1 MQTIGY
7 TPVLT
12 IAGSDSSGGAGIQAD
27 LKTIM
32 ALGGYGMTAI
42 TAITAQ
48 NTHGVSAVDAVSPA
62 MVAAQIDAV
71 FNDISVV
78 AVKTGM
84 LFSAEIIEVVAQK
97 MRQYQ
102 PRFLIVDPVM
112 IAQSGHALLQA
123 DAVEMLKLQLLPL
136 ATMIT
141 PNIPEAQA
149 LTGLM
154 DETDQV
160 KLANSL
166 QTFCS
171 GAILVKGGHC
181 DDAVS
186 SRDYL
191 LLPGAEGYWY
201 SMPRINTTN
210 THGTGCTL
218 ASAIATLLAQ
228 GEGLRNAVQAAKM
241 YLQGALIH
249 GAAKPLGQGHGP
261 VEHNWQNLKNSNA

>member
-32 ALGGYGMTAI
+32 ALGGYGMTVI

-48 NTHGVSAVDAVSPA
+48 NTQGVMAVEAVSAA

-71 FNDISVV
+71 FSDIGVA

-84 LFSAEIIEVVAQK
+84 LFSAEIIAVVAAK

-102 PRFLIVDPVM
+102 PRFLVIDPVM
-112 IAQSGHALLQA
+112 IAQSGYVLLQPE
-123 DAVEMLKLQLLPL
+123 AVAAFKNLLLPM
-136 ATMIT
+136 ATLIT

-149 LTGLM
+149 LTGLVN
-154 DETDQV
+154 ETDQV
-160 KLANSL
+160 KLAEAM
-166 QTFCS
+166 QAFCP
-171 GAILVKGGHC
+171 GAILVKGGHS
-181 DDAVS
+181 DDLAS
-186 SRDYL
+186 ARDYL
-191 LLPGAEGYWY
+191 LLPGTGKAEGYWY
-201 SMPRINTTN
+201 SMPRVHTAN

-218 ASAIATLLAQ
+218 ASAIATLIAQ
-228 GEGLRNAVQAAKM
+228 REGMRNAVQAGKM
-241 YLQGALIH
+241 YLQNALIH
-249 GAAKPLGQGHGP
+249 GADKQLGHGP
-261 VEHNWQNLKNSNA
+261 GPVNHNWQSN